1 MFSCRLSAA
10 FISPME
16 SGRLFHGKSF
26 TTMNNLLEIKGL
38 RASIGDKEIL
48 KGIDMTILPGE
59 VHAVMGPNGA
69 GKSTLSAVLTGKP
82 DYTVTSGSVFL
93 KGKIFFR

>member
-1 MFSCRLSAA
+1 
-10 FISPME
+10 
-16 SGRLFHGKSF
+16 
-26 TTMNNLLEIKGL
+26 MNNLLEINGL

-82 DYTVTSGSVFL
+82 DYRYFGECLF
-93 KGKIFFR
+93 